1 MKLKYIVY
9 GLIIMLAYSCSTG
22 MGSAKTGPKPHALGK
37 LNEIV
42 VIAERDMWEGAIGDT
57 FKFYFGSAYPIMP
70 TPEPIFDIR
79 HFDMRDLTEAP
90 LRKELRTYV
99 ILADLNDTDSDITR
113 MVGVDLGEN
122 KYDRT
127 QTDQTFNSSV
137 GRDKWA
143 KGQVL
148 FYLFA
153 NGEDKLAEVIGNSF
167 SGIATRVNKH
177 DQEKLAQ
184 SVFGG
189 TKDLEHMNVIQEKYG
204 MNIQIPVSFN
214 KALDVKDLTWFRR
227 DDRDYALNLVF
238 DKKSYTSESQ
248 LTKESIK
255 DWISD
260 FGETYVTSDQQG
272 DKLVVN
278 DSDLPIFD
286 YTKEI
291 KGAFTTEIRGTWEM
305 TEEFLAGPFFG
316 YSILNEKTN
325 EVIYALAF
333 ISAPGK
339 DKRDRM
345 QQLEHMIHSL
355 EWMDE

>member
-1 MKLKYIVY
+1 MKIKYVFY
-9 GLIIMLAYSCSTG
+9 GLIIVLSYSCSTG
-22 MGSAKTGPKPHALGK
+22 MGSTSRGPKPHALGK
-37 LNEIV
+37 MNEVV
-42 VIAERDMWEGAIGDT
+42 VIAEKELWEGAIGDT

-79 HFDMRDLTEAP
+79 HFTLNDLTIAP

-99 ILADLNDTDSDITR
+99 ILADLNDTDSEISR
-113 MVGVDLGEN
+113 MVGIDLGEKN
-122 KYDRT
+122 YDRT
-127 QTDQTFNSSV
+127 QKDDTFNSSV

-153 NGEDKLAEVIGNSF
+153 NGEEKLAEVIGKSF
-167 SGIATRVNKH
+167 PGIATRVNKH
-177 DQEKLAQ
+177 DQKKLSQSIFAGDHNIEYEK
-184 SVFGG
+184 
-189 TKDLEHMNVIQEKYG
+189 VIENKYG
-204 MNIQIPVSFN
+204 MNIKMPSSFTM
-214 KALDVKDLTWFRR
+214 ALEEGNLTWFRR
-227 DDRDYALNLVF
+227 DDSEYILNLVF
-238 DKKSYTSESQ
+238 DKKDYNSEEQ
-248 LTKESIK
+248 LSTGAIK
-255 DWISD
+255 DWIAEY
-260 FGETYVTSDQQG
+260 GRTYVTSEQKG
-272 DKLVVN
+272 DKLVIN
-278 DSDLPIFD
+278 ETDLPIFD

-316 YSILNEKTN
+316 YSILNERSS
-325 EVIYALAF
+325 EVVYAMAF

-355 EWMDE
+355 EWMD

>member
-1 MKLKYIVY
+1 
-9 GLIIMLAYSCSTG
+9 
-22 MGSAKTGPKPHALGK
+22 MGSANSGPKPHALGK
-37 LNEIV
+37 MNEVV
-42 VIAERDMWEGAIGDT
+42 VIAEKELWEGAIGDT

-79 HFDMRDLTEAP
+79 HFDLNELTVAP

-113 MVGVDLGEN
+113 MVGRDLGES
-122 KYDRT
+122 KYDKS
-127 QTDQTFNSSV
+127 QTDNTFNSSV

-167 SGIATRVNKH
+167 PGIATRVNQH
-177 DQEKLAQ
+177 DQEKLSQ
-184 SVFGG
+184 SIFAG
-189 TKDLEHMNVIQEKYG
+189 THNNNYINLIEEKYG
-204 MNIQIPVSFN
+204 MNIKIPSSFK
-214 KALDVKDLTWFRR
+214 KALDVEDLTWFRR
-227 DDRDYALNLVF
+227 DDSEYILNLVF
-238 DKKSYTSESQ
+238 DKKPYNAESQ
-248 LTKESIK
+248 LTPQAIK
-255 DWISD
+255 DWITTY
-260 FGETYVTSDQQG
+260 GKTYVTSDRLG
-272 DKLVVN
+272 DKLVIN
-278 DSDLPIFD
+278 ETDLPIFD

-325 EVIYALAF
+325 EVIYAMAF

-345 QQLEHMIHSL
+345 QQLEFMVHSL
-355 EWMDE
+355 EWM